1 LSKPFDIGS
10 HNSDHQLHHLLE
22 AAKPDARSPPD
33 ARVIAGAKTVID
45 IGKLQTALADL
56 DVAETRSRR
65 AIWSQVLHE
74 ANMSAVDPR
83 GLAFTDG
90 LLILARRKII
100 KMADAFEWVV
110 WISCDVWQ
118 DCSYDIF
125 FSLEE
130 LSARAKVELE
140 IQDMLNLDRVRS
152 LLRKVYCQRRYQEML
167 VESRLRSNSPR
178 PGKYRAR

>member
-1 LSKPFDIGS
+1 MSKPFDIGS

-100 KMADAFEWVV
+100 KMADAFE
-110 WISCDVWQ
+110 
-118 DCSYDIF
+118 
-125 FSLEE
+125 
-130 LSARAKVELE
+130 
-140 IQDMLNLDRVRS
+140 
-152 LLRKVYCQRRYQEML
+152 
-167 VESRLRSNSPR
+167 
-178 PGKYRAR
+178 